1 MHIPYETICEITKT
15 AIENDVITFQKFAYE
30 NEEYCEKQ
38 NVFNTKQLTDFIE
51 KLCSTFEQL
60 RQS

>member
-15 AIENDVITFQKFAYE
+15 AVENNAITLQKIDYDNKQE
-30 NEEYCEKQ
+30 CEKQ
-38 NVFNTKQLTDFIE
+38 NAFNTKQITDFIE